1 MRVYDQSAQIQQEL
15 SSIEYDITDGVCTIT
30 IARERKLNSLNL
42 QIFRE
47 MRTAVLAAGADD
59 RVGVIVITGQG
70 SRAFCAGVDVN
81 EHLELC
87 RRPRDYVTWIREF
100 IDMQTAI
107 VRASKP
113 TIARLNGVVLAAGN
127 ELNLACD
134 LAVAAD
140 HVTIAQ
146 AGPTR
151 GSIPGIG
158 VTQWLPLA
166 IGDRRAREI
175 VFLCEDITAQQALDW
190 GLVNE
195 MVPQEQLD
203 TAVQRLAEKLLDKF
217 PESLRY
223 SKTALNQ
230 GKEEV
235 WAATA
240 PHVGEWLALHAGSVE
255 AIEGMSAFQERRQP
269 ERARIR
275 QQLADDAS
283 PEFQWG
289 PPTETCGACG
299 ATGLPAHHN
308 FCGQCGAQRSEVVS
322 AEGEAGRES

>member
-1 MRVYDQSAQIQQEL
+1 MRVYGQPAQARHEF
-15 SSIEYDITDGVCTIT
+15 SSIEYEITDGVCRIT

-42 QIFRE
+42 QVFRE

-59 RVGVIVITGQG
+59 GVGVIVITGQG
-70 SRAFCAGVDVN
+70 SRAFCAGADVN

-100 IDMQTAI
+100 TDMQTAI
-107 VRASKP
+107 LRSPKP
-113 TIARLNGVVLAAGN
+113 TIARLNGAVFAAGN

-146 AGPTR
+146 AGPAR
-151 GSIPGIG
+151 GSIPGVG
-158 VTQWLPLA
+158 VTQWLPLV
-166 IGDRRAREI
+166 IGDRRARQV
-175 VFLCEDITAQQALDW
+175 VFLCEDITAAQALDW

-195 MVPQEQLD
+195 VVPQQELD
-203 TAVQRLAEKLLDKF
+203 IAVQRLADKLLDKF

-235 WAATA
+235 WAATV

-255 AIEGMSAFQERRQP
+255 AFEGMGAFRDRRPP
-269 ERARIR
+269 ERARLR
-275 QQLADDAS
+275 QRLADDAS
-283 PEFQWG
+283 PEFRWG
-289 PPTETCGACG
+289 PPTETCSACG
-299 ATGLPAHHN
+299 ATGLPLHHT
-308 FCGQCGAQRSEVVS
+308 FCGRCGTKRSDVENEV
-322 AEGEAGRES
+322 ETDREF